1 MNEQKDDLLAAF
13 ENPDISTDQ
22 EVKEEVAPVEPTPE
36 ASTPEVAPAQVEP
49 TPEATAPE
57 VSKPEPAP
65 EAPAPEVAQ
74 APVEEVKPAQKAS
87 KNKKEEE
94 KDEVNLKKNVTFL
107 IILCVIITAFIIF
120 LPTIISLISGTS
132 F

>member
-13 ENPDISTDQ
+13 ENPDISTAQ
-22 EVKEEVAPVEPTPE
+22 EVKEEVAPVEPAPV
-36 ASTPEVAPAQVEP
+36 APAPEVAPAQVEP
-49 TPEATAPE
+49 APE
-57 VSKPEPAP
+57 VAQPEPAP
-65 EAPAPEVAQ
+65 VAPAPEVAQ
-74 APVEEVKPAQKAS
+74 APVEEVKPAKKAS